1 MAVKVLVMDDEAD
14 TLNMLAMTLRL
25 SGYDVAT
32 AETGKKAISLT
43 ESYKPDIIVL
53 DVMMPDITGIEV
65 LRQLKK
71 NLPKAPPAIFL
82 SASIKASD
90 QADGMAAGAFT
101 YLVKPV
107 LRVKLIETI
116 KAALAAEAA
125 KS

>member
-25 SGYDVAT
+25 SGYEVAT
-32 AETGKKAISLT
+32 AETGKKTLGLV
-43 ESYKPDIIVL
+43 ESFKPDVIVL
-53 DVMMPDITGIEV
+53 DIMMPDITGIDV
-65 LRQLKK
+65 LKQLKK
-71 NLPKAPPAIFL
+71 TLVKVPPTIFL
-82 SASIKASD
+82 SASIKPAD
-90 QADGMAAGAFT
+90 QADGIAAGAFT

-116 KAALAAEAA
+116 KAALAADAA